1 VSQEPERVNDATDT
15 VKQRIASIERGDV
28 SWKSYSDQWNEN
40 HGTLLMGF
48 ASIIFLIGV
57 GVLAYQQN
65 RFRPVAFPSA
75 SAIEPRT
82 STDVD
87 ELLASDTDPTS
98 DDADTIRLQVSGGSN
113 AGGLVRIAA
122 YSSAD
127 HFNKPEEATWKK
139 TVPVDEQGGAECL
152 IPLSGLPTS
161 FAIAVYQDSND
172 NNQLDRSAL
181 GIPSERYG
189 FSNAA
194 RSKLGPPPFA
204 DAEVQR
210 PAPGESLEIE
220 IW

>member
-1 VSQEPERVNDATDT
+1 MSQESDRINDATDT

-65 RFRPVAFPSA
+65 RFRPVAFPAA
-75 SAIEPRT
+75 SSIDPRT
-82 STDVD
+82 
-87 ELLASDTDPTS
+87 DTDADASLSANTDPAI
-98 DDADTIRLQVSGGSN
+98 DDADTIRLQVSGGSD
-113 AGGLVRIAA
+113 AGGLARIAV
-122 YSSAD
+122 YTSAD
-127 HFNKPEEATWKK
+127 HYNKPEEATWKK
-139 TVPVDEQGGAECL
+139 TVPLDEEGKAECL
-152 IPLSGLPTS
+152 IPSSVLTTS

-172 NNQLDRSAL
+172 NNQLDRSVL

-204 DAEVQR
+204 DAEIQR